1 VIRRILVVVLLVGV
15 IACGVLAV
23 TAPDDTAEAQSAP
36 AALSTAGWSARRVP
50 QPFVDAVGATH
61 LQGALDEAVNGSGN
75 DACFTVL
82 TAAGPVASRSAD
94 TPYLGASTQKLMTG
108 AAALAV
114 LGPDSTFTTRVT
126 AAGDPASGTVDKLFL
141 VGGGDPLLSTA
152 DFRAFLD
159 SDPKTAGTP
168 STSMEALADAVVA
181 KGVRRVNA
189 LVVDDTRQDQVR
201 YLPQWSPSYKAEGQ
215 IGPLGALT
223 VNHGFSKFTGT
234 KVAVDDG
241 ALFAGDQF
249 ARLLRARG
257 VTVNGAIAH
266 GKEPEGAN
274 EVARIDSAPVSAIVA
289 ESVSSSDNGG
299 TEDLIREI
307 GVKASKDGSTAAGV
321 AAAAAKLAEL
331 GVPMT
336 GVSLVDGS
344 GLARDNRVTCRALA
358 YTMDLGVRPEFKSL
372 LDGLSVAGVSGTL
385 ADELLGTGLEG
396 RLKGKTGFLNGV
408 TGLAGIVDVGR
419 PLRFALVVNGTFGEA
434 TAIRIRG
441 QLAQIIARFPE
452 APSAEQLVPVPVPP
466 VSPRTG
472 PVLQAPAPTAP

>member
-1 VIRRILVVVLLVGV
+1 VTRRIVIALLLVGV
-15 IACGVLAV
+15 VVCGVLAI
-23 TAPDDTAEAQSAP
+23 TAPDNAAEAQP
-36 AALSTAGWSARRVP
+36 ATAELATAGWSARRVP
-50 QPFVDAVGATH
+50 QPFVDAVGATR
-61 LQGALDEAVNGSGN
+61 LQGALDAAVNGSGN

-94 TPYLGASTQKLMTG
+94 TPFLGASTQKLMTA

-114 LGPDSTFTTRVT
+114 LGPDSTFTTRVV
-126 AAGDPASGTVDKLFL
+126 APGEPANGSVDKLFL

-152 DFRAFLD
+152 DFRAYLD

-168 STSMEALADAVVA
+168 STSMETLADAVVA

-223 VNHGFSKFTGT
+223 VNHGFSRFVGT
-234 KVAVDDG
+234 SHTAVDDG
-241 ALFAGDQF
+241 ALYAGDQF
-249 ARLLRARG
+249 AKLLRARG
-257 VTVNGAIAH
+257 VTVGGTITH
-266 GKEPEGAN
+266 GKEPEGTTEIAK
-274 EVARIDSAPVSAIVA
+274 IDSAPISAIVV

-307 GVKASKDGSTAAGV
+307 GVKASKDGSTPAGV
-321 AAAAAKLAEL
+321 AAATAKLAEL

-358 YTMDLGVRPEFKSL
+358 YTMDLGVRPEFKAL

-396 RLKGKTGFLNGV
+396 KLKGKTGFLNGV
-408 TGLAGIVDVGR
+408 TGLVGIVDVGR
-419 PLRFALVVNGTFGEA
+419 PLRFALVENGSFGEA
-434 TAIRIRG
+434 SAIRIRS
-441 QLAQIIARFPE
+441 QLAQIIAGFPQ
-452 APSAEQLVPVPVPP
+452 APPADQLVPVPVPP
-466 VSPRTG
+466 T
-472 PVLQAPAPTAP
+472 PVPTAP

>member
-1 VIRRILVVVLLVGV
+1 
-15 IACGVLAV
+15 
-23 TAPDDTAEAQSAP
+23 
-36 AALSTAGWSARRVP
+36 LSTAGWSARRVP

-61 LQGALDEAVNGSGN
+61 LQSALDTAVNGSGS

-114 LGPDSTFTTRVT
+114 LGPDSTFTTRAT
-126 AAGDPASGTVDKLFL
+126 AAGDPGTGTVDKLFL

-152 DFRAFLD
+152 DFRAYLD

-181 KGVRRVNA
+181 KGLRRVNA

-223 VNHGFSKFTGT
+223 VNHGFSRFVGNSKT
-234 KVAVDDG
+234 AVDDG
-241 ALFAGDQF
+241 ALLAGDQF
-249 ARLLRARG
+249 VKLLRARG
-257 VTVNGAIAH
+257 VTVNGAVTH
-266 GKEPEGAN
+266 GKEPDGAA

-289 ESVSSSDNGG
+289 ESVSASDNGG

-307 GVKASKDGSTAAGV
+307 GVKASRDGSTAAGV
-321 AAAAAKLAEL
+321 AAAMAKLAEL

-336 GVSLVDGS
+336 GVNLVDGS
-344 GLARDNRVTCRALA
+344 GLARENRVTCRALA
-358 YTMDLGVRPEFKSL
+358 YTMDLGVRPEFKPL

-434 TAIRIRG
+434 AAIRIRG

-452 APSAEQLVPVPVPP
+452 APPADQLVPVPVPP
-466 VSPRTG
+466 DPAARG
-472 PVLQAPAPTAP
+472 PVLQAPPPTAP

>member
-1 VIRRILVVVLLVGV
+1 VIRRILIAVLLVGV
-15 IACGVLAV
+15 VGCGVLAV
-23 TAPDDTAEAQSAP
+23 TAPDDAAEAQPAR

-61 LQGALDEAVNGSGN
+61 LQSALDAAVNGSGN

-114 LGPDSTFTTRVT
+114 LGPESTFTTRVT
-126 AAGDPASGTVDKLFL
+126 AAGDPATGAVDKLFL

-152 DFRAFLD
+152 DFRAYLD
-159 SDPKTAGTP
+159 SDPQTAGTP
-168 STSMEALADAVVA
+168 STSMETLADAVVA
-181 KGVRRVNA
+181 KGVRRVNS
-189 LVVDDTRQDQVR
+189 LVVDDTRQDSVR

-223 VNHGFSKFTGT
+223 VNHGFSRFVGKS
-234 KVAVDDG
+234 KSAVDDG
-241 ALFAGDQF
+241 ALYAGDQF
-249 ARLLRARG
+249 ARLLRAHG
-257 VTVNGAIAH
+257 VTVNGATVH
-266 GKEPEGAN
+266 GRESEGAN

-307 GVKASKDGSTAAGV
+307 GVKAAKDGSTAAGV
-321 AAAAAKLAEL
+321 AAATAKLAEL

-336 GVSLVDGS
+336 GVNLVDGS

-358 YTMDLGVRPEFKSL
+358 YTMDLGVRPEFEAL
-372 LDGLSVAGVSGTL
+372 LHGLSVAGVSGTL
-385 ADELLGTGLEG
+385 ADELIGTGLEG
-396 RLKGKTGFLNGV
+396 KLRGKTGFLNGV

-434 TAIRIRG
+434 TAIRIRS
-441 QLAQIIARFPE
+441 QLAQIISHFPE
-452 APSAEQLVPVPVPP
+452 APTADQLVPVPAPP
-466 VSPRTG
+466 A
-472 PVLQAPAPTAP
+472 PVLRAPPPTAP

>member
-1 VIRRILVVVLLVGV
+1 MRRILIAILLIGV
-15 IACGVLAV
+15 IACGVLAL
-23 TAPDDTAEAQSAP
+23 TAPDDTAEAQP
-36 AALSTAGWSARRVP
+36 ASSALSTAGWSPRRVP
-50 QPFVDAVGATH
+50 QPFVDAVGATR
-61 LQGALDEAVNGSGN
+61 LQGALDAAVNGSGS

-94 TPYLGASTQKLMTG
+94 APYLGASTQKLMTG

-114 LGPDSTFTTRVT
+114 LGPDSTFTTRVMAT
-126 AAGDPASGTVDKLFL
+126 GDPAAGTVDRLFL
-141 VGGGDPLLSTA
+141 VGGGDPMLATA
-152 DFRAFLD
+152 EFRAYLD
-159 SDPKTAGTP
+159 SDPQTAGTP

-223 VNHGFSKFTGT
+223 VNHGFSRFVGRSRT
-234 KVAVDDG
+234 AVDDG
-241 ALFAGDQF
+241 AIYAGDQF

-257 VTVNGAIAH
+257 VTVNGAVTH
-266 GKEPEGAN
+266 GKEAEGAT
-274 EVARIDSAPVSAIVA
+274 EVAKIDSVPVSAIVA
-289 ESVSSSDNGG
+289 ESVSASDNGG
-299 TEDLIREI
+299 TENLIREI

-321 AAAAAKLAEL
+321 TAAMAKLAEL
-331 GVPMT
+331 GVPMA

-372 LDGLSVAGVSGTL
+372 LEGLSVAGVSGTL

-396 RLKGKTGFLNGV
+396 KLRGKTGFLNGV

-419 PLRFALVVNGTFGEA
+419 PLRFALVVNGSFGEA

-452 APSAEQLVPVPVPP
+452 APPADQLVPVPVPP
-466 VSPRTG
+466 APVS
-472 PVLQAPAPTAP
+472 QAPPPTAP